1 MYTGIGKQRTS
12 TFILGAG
19 VTSGTTITP
28 PTGQRIVVNGFS
40 LSTATVSA
48 IVSAVTVSDND
59 TKARWQASLQA
70 AFSNAGEL
78 AGFYLAPDESIQL
91 WGDGN
96 LIYGNLYWEERK

>member
-19 VTSGTTITP
+19 ATSGTVVTP
-28 PTGQRIVVNGFS
+28 PTGQRIVINGFS
-40 LSTATVSA
+40 LSTATASA
-48 IVSAVTVSDND
+48 IVAAATVSDND
-59 TKARWQASLQA
+59 TKARWQADKQG
-70 AFSNAGEL
+70 AFATAGEL
-78 AGFYLAPDESIQL
+78 CGFYLEPNEQVQI